1 MKKLRFILAILLIT
15 VVLPLSAQ
23 DYSSSIGVR
32 GGFFSGVSGK
42 FFIDNE
48 DAIEVVGA
56 LHYSGLLVAGMFQ
69 RHANA
74 FDAPGLNW
82 YYGGG
87 VHLGFYEMG
96 STPWYD
102 DESGNVST
110 LGLNGVLGLEY
121 KIEEIPFTVG
131 IDITPAFNLVGHT
144 GYWMSGGVTLR
155 YILN

>member
-1 MKKLRFILAILLIT
+1 MKKLRFVLAILLLF
-15 VVLPLSAQ
+15 VAMPLSAQ
-23 DYSSSIGVR
+23 DYSTSIGVR
-32 GGFFSGVSGK
+32 GGFLSGVSGK

-56 LHYSGLLVAGMFQ
+56 LHYNGLLISGIFQ

-87 VHLGFYEMG
+87 VHLGFYQRRY
-96 STPWYD
+96 TPWD
-102 DESGNVST
+102 NDETGNVSI
-110 LGLNGVLGLEY
+110 LGINGVLGLEY

-131 IDITPAFNLVGHT
+131 IDITPAFNLIGHT
-144 GYWMSGGVTLR
+144 GYWMSGGLTLR